1 MKFLLFIF
9 LITRTQQY
17 YFDQFIQNETYMD
30 ENRLQ
35 ELNKLSDRTSGRSMI
50 SNKILII
57 IIACLSIVVIAT

>member
-1 MKFLLFIF
+1 MKLLLFIF

-17 YFDQFIQNETYMD
+17 YFNQFIQNETYMD

-35 ELNKLSDRTSGRSMI
+35 ELNKSSDKTSVRSMI

-57 IIACLSIVVIAT
+57 IMACLSIVVIAT

>member
-1 MKFLLFIF
+1 MKLLLFLF

-17 YFDQFIQNETYMD
+17 YFDQFIQNETYMN

-35 ELNKLSDRTSGRSMI
+35 ELNKPSDRTSGRSMI

>member
-17 YFDQFIQNETYMD
+17 YFDQFIQNETYMN

-35 ELNKLSDRTSGRSMI
+35 ELNKSSDRTSGRSMI